1 VRNFRNVILDW
12 SGTLVDDLGP
22 VVDATNKV
30 LCHYGKSPMTRKE
43 FCDVF
48 CLPFIDFYKEVL
60 PGIPMPEVEE
70 LYAHFFEESE
80 ERVEV
85 LPGVVAFLDFCR
97 DHDLSIFLLSSIKNE
112 HYEKQSASL
121 NLKKYFQRVYTE
133 ALDKRIWIRSL
144 IDECSLNFQE
154 TMFVGDMQHDVD
166 TAHSVDVFS
175 VAVLSGYNSEE
186 KLLESVP
193 DLVIDNLCQLSD
205 YLSRKQ
211 R

>member
-1 VRNFRNVILDW
+1 MRNFRNVILDW

-112 HYEKQSASL
+112 HYEKQSAFL

-144 IDECSLNFQE
+144 IDDCSLNFQE

>member
-1 VRNFRNVILDW
+1 MKNFRNVILDW

-30 LCHYGKSPMTRKE
+30 LCHYGKSSMTRKE

-80 ERVEV
+80 ELVEI
-85 LPGVVAFLDFCR
+85 LPGTVAFLDFCQ
-97 DHDLSIFLLSSIKNE
+97 DHDLRTFLLSSIKNE
-112 HYEKQSASL
+112 HYEKQSTSL
-121 NLKKYFQRVYTE
+121 NLNKYFQRVYTE

-144 IDECSLNFQE
+144 INDSSLNFQE

-166 TAHSVDVFS
+166 TAHSVGVFS